1 MDLWNSA
8 RGREIGA
15 QSTSNLDSAQRARNA
30 LANGDLISNP
40 TDPRNRYYDDYPAP
54 IALPSSWEIEGWGDP
69 TTAISPS
76 LGTTPDP
83 LVKTIRY
90 VDPLILDLDGDGLEI
105 TRLSKTPPVLFD
117 ADADL
122 IRTATA
128 WAGADDALLALDLD
142 GNGTID
148 SGRELFGDETLLPD
162 GSKAAHGFAALKA
175 LDSNNDNVFSAL
187 DARFAD
193 VRLWRDLDQDGI
205 SDAGELQGL
214 AAGGVASINLAS
226 TASGTN
232 YGDAIL
238 AQSGSFTRVNGGTG
252 QVGSFILA
260 QNSFVREFVPIAAS
274 DAAKALPNIGG
285 SGWVRDLQEA
295 ATASPELIDKLNAIK
310 TTTGTRA
317 DYRNSVNDLMA
328 AWGNDSLYN
337 SAADQALAAGYG
349 LILSEPQDAQESA
362 WLDSAVKASA
372 EDRGAFRNTLSAADQ
387 TKFAAMRERMVGKRG
402 AANDVM
408 WREAA

>member
-1 MDLWNSA
+1 MSDSFVQFISTKIDVIQNHFRASA
-8 RGREIGA
+8 RAE
-15 QSTSNLDSAQRARNA
+15 A
-30 LANGDLISNP
+30 LA
-40 TDPRNRYYDDYPAP
+40 
-54 IALPSSWEIEGWGDP
+54 
-69 TTAISPS
+69 
-76 LGTTPDP
+76 
-83 LVKTIRY
+83 
-90 VDPLILDLDGDGLEI
+90 
-105 TRLSKTPPVLFD
+105 
-117 ADADL
+117 
-122 IRTATA
+122 
-128 WAGADDALLALDLD
+128 
-142 GNGTID
+142 
-148 SGRELFGDETLLPD
+148 ELFGDETLLPD

-260 QNSFVREFVPIAAS
+260 QSSFVREFVPIAVS

-295 ATASPELIDKLNAIK
+295 ATLSPDLISATPVVQDAATLRHPHLQANARSIEQSGYFTPELICDAHCAN
-310 TTTGTRA
+310 
-317 DYRNSVNDLMA
+317 
-328 AWGNDSLYN
+328 
-337 SAADQALAAGYG
+337 LA
-349 LILSEPQDAQESA
+349 
-362 WLDSAVKASA
+362 
-372 EDRGAFRNTLSAADQ
+372 
-387 TKFAAMRERMVGKRG
+387 
-402 AANDVM
+402 
-408 WREAA
+408 